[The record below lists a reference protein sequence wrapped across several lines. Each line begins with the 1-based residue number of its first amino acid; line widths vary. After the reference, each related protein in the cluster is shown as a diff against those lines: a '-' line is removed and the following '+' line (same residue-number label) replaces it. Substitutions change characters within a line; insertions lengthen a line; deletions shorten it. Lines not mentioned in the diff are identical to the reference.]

1 MTGPDEDRVQEIYD
15 EARKLP
21 PTARRAFVEKAAAG
35 NTEVACDVLD
45 LLDLDDEGF
54 IEPPIR
60 VPLAPLED
68 DLVGKTINERYFIE
82 QEFGGGGMSRVY
94 LARDLIINGRAVVIK
109 VLSLELLENPPVHQ
123 MFEQE
128 VEALSRIHHV
138 GVVDVFDKRELPDGR
153 PYFVMEFIAG
163 DTLRSQI
170 LANEEMNLDH
180 AASILNQIGAALEQI
195 HQHGIFHR
203 DLKPENI
210 MVRRGTDKIVLID
223 FGVANVT
230 DPMVAEPPANRQ
242 TAGTLPYMSPEQI
255 RSEVV
260 TAASDVFSMA
270 VVAYEMVTGRRPF
283 NASSAEEQLK
293 LQQAGVAIKPI
304 AIRPNLPLPAQDVI
318 LRGLSFTPQARYQN
332 ANQFGDSLSNALIH
346 PDVTSIPK
354 RWLYVLLLIL
364 GVAMLSFGGY
374 KYYKRYI
381 PRNHFDYFLTV
392 QRMHGNEPYLAQFRS
407 HGDELFYKGDKF
419 RLTASSPVDA
429 YFYIFKDSPP
439 ASPDGF
445 RIIYPARAAPGAA
458 NLGANQPFNAEW
470 MTFSDLADA
479 ENFWIVWSTSPV
491 PELESVASDPSNH
504 SDKGITGQTLISLKR
519 YLTAKKAEINPITYN
534 YNANKTA
541 VVRAKPD
548 LIVALAQFKHR

>member
-15 EARKLP
+15 EARNLP
-21 PTARRAFVEKAAAG
+21 PTERRAFVEKAAAG
-35 NTEVACDVLD
+35 NTEVARDVLD

-54 IEPPIR
+54 MEPPIR

-68 DLVGKTINERYFIE
+68 DLVGKTISERYFIE
-82 QEFGGGGMSRVY
+82 KEFGGGGMSRVY

-109 VLSLELLENPPVHQ
+109 VLSLELLENPQVRQ

-128 VEALSRIHHV
+128 VEALSRIHHA

-180 AASILNQIGAALEQI
+180 AASILKQIGAALEQI

-210 MVRRGTDKIVLID
+210 MVRRGADKIVLID
-223 FGVANVT
+223 FGIANVT
-230 DPMVAEPPANRQ
+230 DPMVAEPPADGQ

-255 RSEVV
+255 RREVV

-283 NASSAEEQLK
+283 NASSTEEQLK
-293 LQQAGVAIKPI
+293 LQQTGVAIKPI
-304 AIRPNLPLPAQDVI
+304 ALRPNLPLPAQDVI
-318 LRGLSFTPQARYQN
+318 LRGLSFKPQARYQN
-332 ANQFGDSLSNALIH
+332 ANQFGDSLANALIH
-346 PDVTSIPK
+346 PHITPIPK

-364 GVAMLSFGGY
+364 GVAMLSFGGH
-374 KYYKRYI
+374 KYCNRNI

-392 QRMHGNEPYLAQFRS
+392 QRMHDNEPYLAQFRS
-407 HGDELFYKGDKF
+407 HGDEPFYKGDKF
-419 RLTASSPVDA
+419 RLTVSSPVDA
-429 YFYIFKDSPP
+429 YFYIFKDAPP

-504 SDKGITGQTLISLKR
+504 SDKGITGQTLISLKQ
-519 YLTAKKAEINPITYN
+519 YLTAKKAEIDAITYN